1 MKTSFSEKT
10 EIFADLYFNFQQEN
24 EIPKA
29 LVFREIK
36 SFISNVFNQP
46 SLEGMVDYYCDTIIG
61 RAQVSEQFNREKYAK
76 HIKGKLLPLYKFY
89 NELNEVEKKVFL
101 AMLTELTKINL
112 KLNDVL
118 NRLDALQIAFL
129 LRENEYDIYVPRLID
144 NFFFFSTQKKTR
156 GFLYQLLA
164 IEKRKLNSMGRWGD
178 KADIEFDEHGS
189 SAEDGFTSI
198 HIIRRKSRKV
208 SLEKR
213 LDWGAKQILDIR
225 SKFLEKHSGL
235 YKAIAL

>member
-36 SFISNVFNQP
+36 NFISNVFNQ
-46 SLEGMVDYYCDTIIG
+46 SSFEGMVNYYCETVVG
-61 RAQVSEQFNREKYAK
+61 RAQVSEHFNRDKYAK
-76 HIKGKLLPLYKFY
+76 RIESNLNPLFRFY
-89 NELNEVEKKVFL
+89 QELDNTERKDFL

-178 KADIEFDEHGS
+178 KADIEFDEHES
-189 SAEDGFTSI
+189 IAEDGFTSI

-213 LDWGAKQILDIR
+213 LDWGATQIVDVR
-225 SKFLEKHSGL
+225 NKFLNKYSGL
-235 YKAIAL
+235 YKDLSQ

>member
-1 MKTSFSEKT
+1 MTNSFSDKT
-10 EIFADLYFNFQQEN
+10 EVFADLYFNFQQEN
-24 EIPKA
+24 ETPKA
-29 LVFREIK
+29 VVFREIK
-36 SFISNVFNQP
+36 NFISNVFNQP
-46 SLEGMVDYYCDTIIG
+46 SLEGMVDYYCDTIVG
-61 RAQVSEQFNREKYAK
+61 RVRVSEHFNRDKYAK
-76 HIKGKLLPLYKFY
+76 RIESNLDPLFRFY
-89 NELNEVEKKVFL
+89 QELDITERKVFL

-118 NRLDALQIAFL
+118 NRLDAMQIAFL

-144 NFFFFSTQKKTR
+144 NFIFLSTEKKTK
-156 GFLYQLLA
+156 GFLYKLLA

-178 KADIEFDEHGS
+178 KADIEFDEHES

-213 LDWGAKQILDIR
+213 LDWGATQIVDVR
-225 SKFLEKHSGL
+225 NKFLNKYSGL
-235 YKAIAL
+235 YKDLSQ